1 MIFSKGDIVIIP
13 VPFTDNRGY
22 KLRPAVVIS
31 NDTVHQTGD
40 VMIVQITS
48 KRKQDNLSISLT
60 NNDVTE
66 NLPVKSY
73 IRAHKIFVIEQKL
86 IKGIVSHLKPSK
98 YTELTAALELGEG
111 QFIEFKEL
119 PDKNLPKEMVAFAN
133 ASGGVI
139 YLGITDNGKIK
150 GIETIKQAEITDT
163 GYCPQLRPASCCA
176 H

>member
-73 IRAHKIFVIEQKL
+73 IRAHKIFVLEQKL

-98 YTELTAALELGEG
+98 YTELT
-111 QFIEFKEL
+111 QII
-119 PDKNLPKEMVAFAN
+119 NQ
-133 ASGGVI
+133 I
-139 YLGITDNGKIK
+139 IK
-150 GIETIKQAEITDT
+150 
-163 GYCPQLRPASCCA
+163 
-176 H
+176 

>member
-1 MIFSKGDIVIIP
+1 MTFAKGDIVIIP

-40 VMIVQITS
+40 IMIVQITS

-73 IRAHKIFVIEQKL
+73 IRAHKIFVLEQKL

-98 YTELTAALELGEG
+98 YTELT
-111 QFIEFKEL
+111 QIINRIIE
-119 PDKNLPKEMVAFAN
+119 
-133 ASGGVI
+133 
-139 YLGITDNGKIK
+139 
-150 GIETIKQAEITDT
+150 
-163 GYCPQLRPASCCA
+163 
-176 H
+176 